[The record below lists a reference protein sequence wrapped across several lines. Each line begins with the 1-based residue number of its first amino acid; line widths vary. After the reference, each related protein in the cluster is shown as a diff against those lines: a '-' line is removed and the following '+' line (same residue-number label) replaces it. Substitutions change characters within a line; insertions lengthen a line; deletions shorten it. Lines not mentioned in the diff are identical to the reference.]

1 MKSLMKKTTLVL
13 LAAPLAFGSVS
24 ALAAGMGGHDAKGP
38 MHGKC
43 GMGME
48 RGIWKQLDLTDAQ
61 KTQLK
66 ELRQQDREAM
76 KSGFKANMQEMR
88 ANHEQMQKLVMADNF
103 DQAAVQELA
112 QKMADQRVE
121 GQVKMAKA
129 RHDMFSVLTPEQK
142 QEFSKLQGEQH
153 QQCMEK
159 WQEMKDHF
167 GKKGPRGEGHM
178 GDEGMMGE

>member
-1 MKSLMKKTTLVL
+1 MKAFMKKSLVVL
-13 LAAPLAFGSVS
+13 IVAPLALGSMS
-24 ALAAGMGGHDAKGP
+24 ALAASHSGQQHGGK
-38 MHGKC
+38 HGQQC

-66 ELRQQDREAM
+66 ELRQKDRQAM
-76 KSGFKANMQEMR
+76 KEGFKAHKGEMK
-88 ANHEQMQKLVMADNF
+88 ANHEKMQQLVMADDF
-103 DQAAVQELA
+103 DQAAVTSLA
-112 QKMADQRVE
+112 QNMANQRVE

-142 QEFSKLQGEQH
+142 QAFTKLKGEQH

-159 WQEMKDHF
+159 WQKMKDCM
-167 GKKGPRGEGHM
+167 GNKGPHAE
-178 GDEGMMGE
+178 

>member
-1 MKSLMKKTTLVL
+1 MKSFITKSALVL
-13 LAAPLAFGSVS
+13 LAAPLAFGSAS
-24 ALAAGMGGHDAKGP
+24 ALAAGHGDHLKMGQ
-38 MHGKC
+38 KC

-66 ELRQQDREAM
+66 ELRQQDFAAM
-76 KSGFKANMQEMR
+76 KQGFKSNMQQMS
-88 ANHEQMQKLVMADNF
+88 ADHQQMQQLVMADKF
-103 DQAAVQELA
+103 DQDAVQKLA

-129 RHDMFSVLTPEQK
+129 RYDMFSVLTPEQK
-142 QEFSKLQGEQH
+142 QSFAKMKGEQH

-159 WQEMKDHF
+159 WEKMKDRM
-167 GKKGPRGEGHM
+167 GNKGPHA
-178 GDEGMMGE
+178 D

>member
-1 MKSLMKKTTLVL
+1 MKALIKKGTLVL

-24 ALAAGMGGHDAKGP
+24 AMAAGMGGHPGMGHMGA
-38 MHGKC
+38 KC

-61 KTQLK
+61 KTQLQQ
-66 ELRQQDREAM
+66 LRQQDREAM
-76 KSGFKANMQEMR
+76 KAGFKANMQEIR
-88 ANHEQMQKLVMADNF
+88 ASHEQMQKLVMADNF
-103 DQAAVQELA
+103 DQAAVKDLA
-112 QKMADQRVE
+112 QKMADKGVE
-121 GQVKMAKA
+121 AQVAMAKS

-167 GKKGPRGEGHM
+167 GKKGPRGEGM
-178 GDEGMMGE
+178 KGE

>member
-1 MKSLMKKTTLVL
+1 MKSLIKKSALVL

-24 ALAAGMGGHDAKGP
+24 ALAAGMGGHGDKAP

-48 RGIWKQLDLTDAQ
+48 RGIWKKLDLTDAQ

-66 ELRQQDREAM
+66 ELRQKDREAM
-76 KSGFKANMQEMR
+76 KTGFKANMQEMR
-88 ANHEQMQKLVMADNF
+88 IDRQEMQKLVMADNF
-103 DQAAVQELA
+103 DQAAVQKLA

-121 GQVKMAKA
+121 GQVKMEKS

-142 QEFSKLQGEQH
+142 QEFVKLQGEKH

-159 WQEMKDHF
+159 WEHMKDRMD
-167 GKKGPRGEGHM
+167 KKAADSDVMPK
-178 GDEGMMGE
+178 